1 MDTTTADPSP
11 AKRQSATT
19 APAPTGAA
27 NFFAKYWSWL
37 LAISAAVV
45 APCLWHEHIE
55 AGDLPSHVY
64 NAWLAHLVQTGQ
76 APGLYIARPWD
87 NILFDVALQQV
98 ARAVGLPAAERI
110 VTCAAV
116 LIFFWGAFALVC
128 AVASAANRHAPERAT
143 IPWFVLPCLAMIAYG
158 YTFEMGFMNY
168 YISIGLAFFAL
179 SLIVRAS
186 ARGAAGK
193 AAFNLTGAALL
204 APLIWLAH
212 PLGIVVLIGAGAYI
226 LIANR
231 LAQRLQIL
239 LFAASALL
247 VVAARFYIAAHFV
260 IAWHA
265 GQHVIEDGTDQLL
278 TYGHHYVAEAYAL
291 QLFFWGALLWDAF
304 TRATG
309 ADATGEVSAGASGT
323 RATGAD
329 RASADSASADTN
341 VAVRGAAETP
351 TREAAEHQSPWWHRY
366 LLPLQLYGLALLA
379 AWLLPAVI
387 RMPRYAAPVGL
398 LTERLTSISAVLLC
412 CLLGVLRPRKWHLAA
427 LVAIAA
433 VFFFFLYQDT
443 AKINGMEDQA
453 AHYVRLLPP
462 GQRILTTILPFPG
475 ARVFIEHTV
484 DRACIAWCFSYENY
498 EPSSLQFRVRVDPGP
513 GNPMV
518 MSSAVDADAAEGG
531 NYEVQQKDMPA
542 YQIYQCDLTMTKL
555 CMREL
560 SPGEENGAVGL
571 RLNPTAR

>member
-1 MDTTTADPSP
+1 
-11 AKRQSATT
+11 
-19 APAPTGAA
+19 
-27 NFFAKYWSWL
+27 
-37 LAISAAVV
+37 
-45 APCLWHEHIE
+45 
-55 AGDLPSHVY
+55 
-64 NAWLAHLVQTGQ
+64 
-76 APGLYIARPWD
+76 
-87 NILFDVALQQV
+87 
-98 ARAVGLPAAERI
+98 
-110 VTCAAV
+110 
-116 LIFFWGAFALVC
+116 
-128 AVASAANRHAPERAT
+128 
-143 IPWFVLPCLAMIAYG
+143 
-158 YTFEMGFMNY
+158 
-168 YISIGLAFFAL
+168 
-179 SLIVRAS
+179 
-186 ARGAAGK
+186 
-193 AAFNLTGAALL
+193 
-204 APLIWLAH
+204 
-212 PLGIVVLIGAGAYI
+212 

-239 LFAASALL
+239 LFAASAIAI
-247 VVAARFYIAAHFV
+247 VAARFYIAAHFV

-291 QLFFWGALLWDAF
+291 QLFFWGALLWDAL

-309 ADATGEVSAGASGT
+309 ADAAGEASAGASG
-323 RATGAD
+323 
-329 RASADSASADTN
+329 AS
-341 VAVRGAAETP
+341 VAAETP
-351 TREAAEHQSPWWHRY
+351 TRESAEHEPPWWHRY

-387 RMPRYAAPVGL
+387 RMSRYAAPVGL

-412 CLLGVLRPRKWHLAA
+412 CLLGVLQPRKWHLAA
-427 LVAIAA
+427 LLAIAA
-433 VFFFFLYQDT
+433 VFFLFLYQDT
-443 AKINGMEDQA
+443 AKINSMEDQA

-513 GNPMV
+513 GNPIV

-531 NYEVQQKDMPA
+531 NYEVQQKDLPA

-560 SPGEENGAVGL
+560 SAGETNGAIGL
-571 RLNPTAR
+571 RLNPNAH